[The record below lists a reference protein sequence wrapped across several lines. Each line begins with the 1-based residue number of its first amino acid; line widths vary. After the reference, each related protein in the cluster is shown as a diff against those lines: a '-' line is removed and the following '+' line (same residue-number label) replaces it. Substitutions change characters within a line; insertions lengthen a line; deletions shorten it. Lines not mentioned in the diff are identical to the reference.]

1 MSTRRSGRS
10 RSQSRSR
17 RDEGEA
23 GSEPESAPSPSPAE
37 LEEEEFEES
46 QQADGRVLERAEELE
61 KIKKQQRQTGEGL
74 AALRQRFEDQG
85 AAAAE
90 SAAEVKGF
98 SI

>member
-23 GSEPESAPSPSPAE
+23 GSEPEPAPSPSPAE

-46 QQADGRVLERAEELE
+46 QQADEVSGD
-61 KIKKQQRQTGEGL
+61 GL
-74 AALRQRFEDQG
+74 AARAAGARRGAPTGVHVDAQVYSIGRCIRGSGDQY
-85 AAAAE
+85 
-90 SAAEVKGF
+90 
-98 SI
+98 